1 MVVYI
6 LLIMLWILLW
16 NGCIR
21 GKYPQKQFFL
31 VTSIFLLFLLMGMR
45 SIEIGPDTKSYCT
58 KYRLYANVSWESI
71 FNVNLELGEKN
82 YGFYI
87 LNKIVAMIFP
97 DYYVFYLLVIS
108 AIISFSLYRFIK
120 EFSENYLMSLIMLLS
135 LGFIFFFM
143 SGVKQTLAIAFVLLA
158 LIELKKDKVLKYILL
173 VIIAASFH
181 NTALIVLILWPIFK
195 LKIKKLYI
203 IIIPILIFISTIFQS
218 QIASLLQILV
228 SDGKY
233 SVYGTI
239 YKSSNNLTGLFIQCS
254 IIFVVFILTFYRFKE
269 DKELQFFV
277 PIYAVGLFFQSL
289 TPVVAEFFRISMY
302 FNIIGCVMLPYAIY
316 HSRIKQ
322 KRLIFMLLTSI
333 FLIYFFIS
341 NIGNMAMVPYR
352 FFW

>member
-1 MVVYI
+1 M
-6 LLIMLWILLW
+6 
-16 NGCIR
+16 
-21 GKYPQKQFFL
+21 
-31 VTSIFLLFLLMGMR
+31 
-45 SIEIGPDTKSYCT
+45 KSYCT

-181 NTALIVLILWPIFK
+181 NTGL
-195 LKIKKLYI
+195 LY
-203 IIIPILIFISTIFQS
+203 
-218 QIASLLQILV
+218 
-228 SDGKY
+228 
-233 SVYGTI
+233 
-239 YKSSNNLTGLFIQCS
+239 
-254 IIFVVFILTFYRFKE
+254 
-269 DKELQFFV
+269 
-277 PIYAVGLFFQSL
+277 
-289 TPVVAEFFRISMY
+289 
-302 FNIIGCVMLPYAIY
+302 
-316 HSRIKQ
+316 
-322 KRLIFMLLTSI
+322 
-333 FLIYFFIS
+333 
-341 NIGNMAMVPYR
+341 
-352 FFW
+352 